1 MKLKNVNM
9 DLLDSDY
16 QTIRITVDKNYAA
29 CNVLANEN
37 NFKKDYLF
45 TESISHDLNNKD
57 WLEQI
62 MLIVDKFINDG
73 RLDYL
78 ENNQELGKKKYILI
92 GRRDGKRLYI
102 NYNERLANVY
112 HLIMFKLV
120 DDLNKKMIEYL
131 NNIKYYDLVL
141 EDNQEVIGIY
151 YDEIKNSIIIRF
163 NKNNKM
169 FSKMVISNLA
179 KYTKEDEFVFSNG
192 SLFDDMIMLEE
203 TIIINREKEKE
214 VARQLKMEEIG

>member
-1 MKLKNVNM
+1 MMNWGQELLKKHYVISKRRRLQMKLKNVNM

-78 ENNQELGKKKYILI
+78 ENNQELG
-92 GRRDGKRLYI
+92 
-102 NYNERLANVY
+102 
-112 HLIMFKLV
+112 
-120 DDLNKKMIEYL
+120 
-131 NNIKYYDLVL
+131 
-141 EDNQEVIGIY
+141 
-151 YDEIKNSIIIRF
+151 
-163 NKNNKM
+163 
-169 FSKMVISNLA
+169 
-179 KYTKEDEFVFSNG
+179 
-192 SLFDDMIMLEE
+192 
-203 TIIINREKEKE
+203 
-214 VARQLKMEEIG
+214 

>member
-1 MKLKNVNM
+1 
-9 DLLDSDY
+9 
-16 QTIRITVDKNYAA
+16 
-29 CNVLANEN
+29 
-37 NFKKDYLF
+37 
-45 TESISHDLNNKD
+45 
-57 WLEQI
+57 
-62 MLIVDKFINDG
+62 
-73 RLDYL
+73 
-78 ENNQELGKKKYILI
+78 
-92 GRRDGKRLYI
+92 
-102 NYNERLANVY
+102 
-112 HLIMFKLV
+112 MFKLV